1 MKKHLLILLCSIF
14 FMTIS
19 CSGNHDNDEQLE
31 NKNQINFQLIGKGNL
46 TGNYTAQQ
54 NIVITN
60 TTQWNNFLI
69 QIDGQNNHPSAG
81 FTETNIDFNQ
91 FMVIIVIDAVY
102 PNGGHSVDIMT
113 VDENPQN
120 IEIDVEKLLQGN
132 VTTVVT
138 QPYHIV
144 KIPKILK
151 PVIFY

>member
-14 FMTIS
+14 FVTIS
-19 CSGNHDNDEQLE
+19 CRDNNDDEQLE
-31 NKNQINFQLIGKGNL
+31 SKNQINFQLIGKGNFV
-46 TGNYTAQQ
+46 GNYAAQQ
-54 NIVITN
+54 NTVITN
-60 TTQWNNFLI
+60 TTQWNNFLV
-69 QIDGQNNHPSAG
+69 QIDGQNNHPSTD

-91 FMVIIVIDAVY
+91 FMVIVVIDAVY

-113 VDENPQN
+113 VEENPQN

-151 PVIFY
+151 PVIFN

>member
-1 MKKHLLILLCSIF
+1 MKKHLLLLLCSIF
-14 FMTIS
+14 FVTIS
-19 CSGNHDNDEQLE
+19 CRNNHDDEPLE

-46 TGNYTAQQ
+46 TGNYAAQQ
-54 NIVITN
+54 NTVITN
-60 TTQWNNFLI
+60 ATQWNNFLS

-91 FMVIIVIDAVY
+91 FMVIVVIDAVY

-151 PVIFY
+151 PVIFN

>member
-1 MKKHLLILLCSIF
+1 MKKHLLLLLCSIF
-14 FMTIS
+14 FLTIS
-19 CSGNHDNDEQLE
+19 CRDNNDDDEQL
-31 NKNQINFQLIGKGNL
+31 KSKSQINFQLIGKGNL
-46 TGNYTAQQ
+46 TGSYTAQQ
-54 NIVITN
+54 NTVITN
-60 TTQWNNFLI
+60 TTQWNNFLS
-69 QIDGQNNHPSAG
+69 QIDGQNNHPSTD

-91 FMVIIVIDAVY
+91 FMVIVVIDAVY

-113 VDENPQN
+113 VEENPQN

-151 PVIFY
+151 PVIFN

>member
-1 MKKHLLILLCSIF
+1 MKKHLLLLLCSII

-19 CSGNHDNDEQLE
+19 CSDNHDDKQVES
-31 NKNQINFQLIGKGNL
+31 KNQINFQLIGKGNL
-46 TGNYTAQQ
+46 MGNYAAQQ
-54 NIVITN
+54 NTVITN
-60 TTQWNNFLI
+60 TAQWNNFLN
-69 QIDGQNNHPSAG
+69 QIDDPNNHPSSG

-91 FMVIIVIDAVY
+91 FMLILVVDAVY

-113 VDENPQN
+113 VDENAQN
-120 IEIDVEKLLQGN
+120 IEVDVEKLLQGN

-151 PVIFY
+151 PVIFN

>member
-14 FMTIS
+14 FVTIS
-19 CSGNHDNDEQLE
+19 CRDNHDDEQLE
-31 NKNQINFQLIGKGNL
+31 NKNQINFQLIGKGNFV
-46 TGNYTAQQ
+46 GNYAAQQ
-54 NIVITN
+54 NTVIT
-60 TTQWNNFLI
+60 TSTQWNNFLN
-69 QIDGQNNHPSAG
+69 QIDGQNNHPSTD

-91 FMVIIVIDAVY
+91 FMVIVVIDSVY
-102 PNGGHSVDIMT
+102 PNGGHSVDIIT
-113 VDENPQN
+113 VEENPQN

>member
-14 FMTIS
+14 FVTIS
-19 CSGNHDNDEQLE
+19 CRDNHDDEQLE

-54 NIVITN
+54 NTVITN
-60 TTQWNNFLI
+60 TTQWNNFLN
-69 QIDGQNNHPSAG
+69 QIDGQNNHPSTD

-91 FMVIIVIDAVY
+91 FMVIVVIDAVY
-102 PNGGHSVDIMT
+102 PNGGYSVDIMT
-113 VDENPQN
+113 VDENSQN
-120 IEIDVEKLLQGN
+120 IEVDVEKLLQGN

>member
-1 MKKHLLILLCSIF
+1 MKKHLLLLLCSIF
-14 FMTIS
+14 FVTIS
-19 CSGNHDNDEQLE
+19 CRDNHDDEQLE
-31 NKNQINFQLIGKGNL
+31 NKNQINFQLIGKGNFV
-46 TGNYTAQQ
+46 GNYAAQQ
-54 NIVITN
+54 NTVITN
-60 TTQWNNFLI
+60 TTQWNNFLV
-69 QIDGQNNHPSAG
+69 QIDGQNNHPSTD

-91 FMVIIVIDAVY
+91 FMVIVVIDAVY

-113 VDENPQN
+113 VEENPQN

-151 PVIFY
+151 PVIFN

>member
-1 MKKHLLILLCSIF
+1 MKKHLLLLICSIF
-14 FMTIS
+14 FVTIS
-19 CSGNHDNDEQLE
+19 CRDNHDDEQLE

-54 NIVITN
+54 NTVITN
-60 TTQWNNFLI
+60 TTQWNNFLS
-69 QIDGQNNHPSAG
+69 QIDGQNNHPSAD

-91 FMVIIVIDAVY
+91 FMVIVVIDAVY

-113 VDENPQN
+113 VDENSQN
-120 IEIDVEKLLQGN
+120 IEVDVEKLLQGN

>member
-14 FMTIS
+14 FVTIS
-19 CSGNHDNDEQLE
+19 CRDNHDDEQLE
-31 NKNQINFQLIGKGNL
+31 NKNQINFQLIGKGNFV
-46 TGNYTAQQ
+46 GNYAAQQ
-54 NIVITN
+54 NTVITN
-60 TTQWNNFLI
+60 TTQWNNFLV
-69 QIDGQNNHPSAG
+69 QIDGQNNHPSTD

-91 FMVIIVIDAVY
+91 FMVIVVIDAVY

-113 VDENPQN
+113 VEENPQN

-151 PVIFY
+151 PVIFN

>member
-14 FMTIS
+14 FMSIS
-19 CSGNHDNDEQLE
+19 CRDNNDDDEQLDSKSE
-31 NKNQINFQLIGKGNL
+31 INFQLIGKGNFV
-46 TGNYTAQQ
+46 GNYAAQQ
-54 NIVITN
+54 NTVIT
-60 TTQWNNFLI
+60 TSTQWNNFLN
-69 QIDGQNNHPSAG
+69 QIDSTNNHPSTD
-81 FTETNIDFNQ
+81 FTETNIDFDQ

-113 VDENPQN
+113 VDENSQN
-120 IEIDVEKLLQGN
+120 IEVDVEKLLQGN

-151 PVIFY
+151 PVIFN

>member
-1 MKKHLLILLCSIF
+1 MKKHLLLLLCSIF
-14 FMTIS
+14 FVTIS
-19 CSGNHDNDEQLE
+19 CRNNHDDEPLE

-46 TGNYTAQQ
+46 TGNYAAQQ
-54 NIVITN
+54 NTVITN
-60 TTQWNNFLI
+60 TTQWNNFLS
-69 QIDGQNNHPSAG
+69 QIDVQNNHPSAG

-91 FMVIIVIDAVY
+91 FMVIVVIDAVY
-102 PNGGHSVDIMT
+102 PNGGHSVDIIT
-113 VDENPQN
+113 VEENPQN

-151 PVIFY
+151 PVIFS

>member
-14 FMTIS
+14 FVTIS
-19 CSGNHDNDEQLE
+19 CRDNNDDEQLE
-31 NKNQINFQLIGKGNL
+31 SKNQINFQLIGKGNL

-54 NIVITN
+54 NTVITN
-60 TTQWNNFLI
+60 TTQWNNFLV
-69 QIDGQNNHPSAG
+69 QIDGQNNHPSTD

-91 FMVIIVIDAVY
+91 FMVIVVIDAVY
-102 PNGGHSVDIMT
+102 PNGGHSVDIKT
-113 VDENPQN
+113 VEENPQN

-151 PVIFY
+151 PVIFN

>member
-14 FMTIS
+14 FVTIS
-19 CSGNHDNDEQLE
+19 CRDNNDDEQLE
-31 NKNQINFQLIGKGNL
+31 SKNQINFQLIGKGNL

-54 NIVITN
+54 NTVITN
-60 TTQWNNFLI
+60 TTQWNNFLV
-69 QIDGQNNHPSAG
+69 QIDGQNNHPSTD

-91 FMVIIVIDAVY
+91 FMVIVVIDAVY

-113 VDENPQN
+113 VEENPQN

-151 PVIFY
+151 PVIFN

>member
-14 FMTIS
+14 FVTIS
-19 CSGNHDNDEQLE
+19 CRDNHDDEQLE
-31 NKNQINFQLIGKGNL
+31 NKNQINFQLIGKGNFM
-46 TGNYTAQQ
+46 GNYAAQQ
-54 NIVITN
+54 NTVIT
-60 TTQWNNFLI
+60 TSTQWNNFLN
-69 QIDGQNNHPSAG
+69 QIDGQNNHPSTD

-91 FMVIIVIDAVY
+91 FMVIVVIDSVY
-102 PNGGHSVDIMT
+102 PNGGHSVDIIT
-113 VDENPQN
+113 VEENPQN

>member
-1 MKKHLLILLCSIF
+1 MKKHLLLLLCSIF
-14 FMTIS
+14 FVTIS
-19 CSGNHDNDEQLE
+19 CRDNHDDEQLE
-31 NKNQINFQLIGKGNL
+31 NKKQINFQLIGKGNL

-54 NIVITN
+54 NTVITN
-60 TTQWNNFLI
+60 TTQWNNFLV

-81 FTETNIDFNQ
+81 FTETNIDFDQ

-113 VDENPQN
+113 VDENSQN
-120 IEIDVEKLLQGN
+120 IEVDVEKLLQGN

-151 PVIFY
+151 PVIFN

>member
-1 MKKHLLILLCSIF
+1 MKKHLLLLLCSIF
-14 FMTIS
+14 FVTIS
-19 CSGNHDNDEQLE
+19 CRNNHDDEPLE

-46 TGNYTAQQ
+46 TGNYAAQQ
-54 NIVITN
+54 NTVITN
-60 TTQWNNFLI
+60 TTQWNNFLS

-91 FMVIIVIDAVY
+91 FMVIVVIDAVY
-102 PNGGHSVDIMT
+102 PNGGHSVDIIT
-113 VDENPQN
+113 VEENPQN

-151 PVIFY
+151 PVIFS

>member
-14 FMTIS
+14 FVTIS
-19 CSGNHDNDEQLE
+19 CRDNHDDEQLE
-31 NKNQINFQLIGKGNL
+31 SKNQINFQLIGKGNFV
-46 TGNYTAQQ
+46 GNYAAQQ
-54 NIVITN
+54 NTVITN
-60 TTQWNNFLI
+60 TTQWNNFLV
-69 QIDGQNNHPSAG
+69 QIDGQNNHPSTD

-91 FMVIIVIDAVY
+91 FMVIVVIDAVY

-113 VDENPQN
+113 VEENPQN

-151 PVIFY
+151 PVIFN

>member
-14 FMTIS
+14 FVTIS
-19 CSGNHDNDEQLE
+19 CRDNHDDEPLE
-31 NKNQINFQLIGKGNL
+31 NKNQINFQLIGKGNFV
-46 TGNYTAQQ
+46 GNSAAQQ
-54 NIVITN
+54 NTVITN
-60 TTQWNNFLI
+60 TTQWNNFLN
-69 QIDGQNNHPSAG
+69 QIDSPNNHPSAG

-151 PVIFY
+151 PVIFN

>member
-14 FMTIS
+14 FVTIS
-19 CSGNHDNDEQLE
+19 CRDNNDDEQLE
-31 NKNQINFQLIGKGNL
+31 SKNQINFQLIGKGNFV
-46 TGNYTAQQ
+46 GNYAAQQ
-54 NIVITN
+54 NTVITN
-60 TTQWNNFLI
+60 TTQWNNFLV
-69 QIDGQNNHPSAG
+69 QIDGQNNHPSTD

-91 FMVIIVIDAVY
+91 FMVIVVIDAVY

-151 PVIFY
+151 PVIFN

>member
-1 MKKHLLILLCSIF
+1 MKNHLLLLLCSIF

-19 CSGNHDNDEQLE
+19 CRSNNDE
-31 NKNQINFQLIGKGNL
+31 NMDSKNPINFQLIGKGNL
-46 TGNYTAQQ
+46 TGSSYAPPQNTA
-54 NIVITN
+54 ITN
-60 TTQWNNFLI
+60 STQWNNFLN
-69 QIDGQNNHPSAG
+69 QIDSPNNHPSAG

-113 VDENPQN
+113 VDENTQN
-120 IEIDVEKLLQGN
+120 IEVDVEKLLQGN
-132 VTTVVT
+132 VTTVIT

-151 PVIFY
+151 PVIFN